1 MNIKTE
7 LLKRHITDY
16 INTQIKDFEIDADE
30 IADTTAIKTL
40 AEIQDI
46 LRNDNYSDF
55 EIVERIACVLE
66 KFKIDCGNCH
76 DF

>member
-30 IADTTAIKTL
+30 IADTTAIKIL

>member
-7 LLKRHITDY
+7 LLKRRITDY

-30 IADTTAIKTL
+30 IADTTAIKIL

>member
-30 IADTTAIKTL
+30 IADTAAIKTL
-40 AEIQDI
+40 AEIQAI

-55 EIVERIACVLE
+55 EIVERIVCVFE
-66 KFKIDCGNCH
+66 KFKIDCGSCH

>member
-55 EIVERIACVLE
+55 EIVERIVCVFE
-66 KFKIDCGNCH
+66 KFKIDWGSCH

>member
-30 IADTTAIKTL
+30 IADTTAIKIQ

-55 EIVERIACVLE
+55 EIVERIVCVF
-66 KFKIDCGNCH
+66 KKYKIDCGS
-76 DF
+76 